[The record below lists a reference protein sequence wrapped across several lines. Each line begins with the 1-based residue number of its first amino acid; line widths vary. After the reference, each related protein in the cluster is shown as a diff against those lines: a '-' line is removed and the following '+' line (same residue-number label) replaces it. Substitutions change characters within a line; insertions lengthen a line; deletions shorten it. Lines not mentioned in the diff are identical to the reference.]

1 MSARRYRS
9 TVACHSCRSRKV
21 RCSINVTG
29 IPCIRCAQDNAQCV
43 VDPPNETT
51 RANRRTVLG
60 RQRPRAATS
69 SPSNRVETYIEND
82 TSTLQRHATDSPA
95 QIGTSR
101 STSQH
106 DIQDEERN
114 GLEIAAAALGNPERA
129 GQVPFYTGDKT
140 GITST
145 LSLLSSGESLPQ
157 HLLIPS
163 RVPTSLSDQDRHYL
177 ASKGVF
183 NLPSSDT
190 CQCLLQAYFRHVHTI
205 MPIIEADQI
214 LHLFQT
220 GRLHEYNLLLVW
232 SVFFVAVNFVPSS
245 ICEQAGYDS
254 KKAMKAA
261 MYGHAKC
268 LYSNSGERDKIVL
281 LQASLLL
288 GFWHSEA
295 DGHSQPW
302 YWSGVSVSLCQ
313 MLGLHRNPD
322 TPRYNGAI
330 IDRQRQLWRRL
341 WWTCFL
347 RDRWLSLTLGRPLR
361 IDLDDCDVPMPLV
374 ADILYDFKEVAASA
388 FAAFVPD
395 DLPLLAE
402 YWIRLMDLSKL
413 LGSVTALSYKAVRPR
428 PSFEQIKAL
437 EMEILRYKPPEQGAP
452 SWNRATRFYLHHLQL
467 HYEAL
472 LIVLYRPC
480 LTEPSNDLS
489 STNQQ
494 WQESIWH
501 KADAAASRTNDI
513 LEALAQESLLEYAL
527 PMTPPLLIPAMQMH
541 LLNCRS
547 GTSLSR
553 RLRLNKLNACMMVME
568 EFQKVYTVASI
579 YRGIFAKAIQI
590 ICSDGA
596 GAGEGAGSTAPDRD
610 SSSNLPMGA
619 SVSTEVPVPGPVQ
632 SGTVGQ
638 AHAHQAVLAGPIVG
652 QETVPGSDLTDMVDA
667 LLDESLPFNFW
678 ETWGQVWAE

>member
-1 MSARRYRS
+1 MSTRRYRS

-29 IPCIRCAQDNAQCV
+29 IPCIRCSQDRAECV
-43 VDPPNETT
+43 VDSGNETS
-51 RANRRTVLG
+51 RASRRQGSV
-60 RQRPRAATS
+60 RQRSRAVTS
-69 SPSNRVETYIEND
+69 SPPNRVEAYTRNG
-82 TSTLQRHATDSPA
+82 TSAFPRHTTDSPA
-95 QIGTSR
+95 QPITSR
-101 STSQH
+101 SASQH

-114 GLEIAAAALGNPERA
+114 GLEIAAAALGDPKRA
-129 GQVPFYTGDKT
+129 GHVPFYTGDKT
-140 GITST
+140 GITSA

-157 HLLIPS
+157 HLFIPS
-163 RVPTSLSDQDRHYL
+163 RNSTSLSEEDRNYL

-183 NLPSSDT
+183 DLPSSDA

-214 LHLFQT
+214 LHFFQAR
-220 GRLHEYNLLLVW
+220 RLQEYNLLLVW
-232 SVFFVAVNFVPSS
+232 SVFFVAVNFILSS
-245 ICEQAGYDS
+245 ICEREGYES
-254 KKAMKAA
+254 KKIMKAA
-261 MYGHAKC
+261 MYSRAKC
-268 LYSNSGERDKIVL
+268 LYNNGGERDKIVL

-295 DGHSQPW
+295 DEHSQPW
-302 YWSGVSVSLCQ
+302 YWSGISVSLCQ

-322 TPRYNGAI
+322 TPRYNTAI
-330 IDRQRQLWRRL
+330 MDRQRQLWRRL

-361 IDLDDCDVPMPLV
+361 IDLDDCDVPMPSV
-374 ADILYDFKEVAASA
+374 SDITYDFRDVDPTV
-388 FAAFVPD
+388 FAAFIPD

-402 YWIRLMDLSKL
+402 YWLRLIDLSKL
-413 LGSVTALSYKAVRPR
+413 LGSVVTLSYKAVRPR
-428 PSFEQIKAL
+428 PSFEQINAL
-437 EMEILRYKPPEQGAP
+437 ETEILRYKPPEQGAP
-452 SWNRATRFYLHHLQL
+452 SWSKTTRFYLHHLQL
-467 HYEAL
+467 HYEAI

-480 LTEPSNDLS
+480 LTELSDDLS

-501 KADAAASRTNDI
+501 KADSAASNTNDI
-513 LEALAQESLLEYAL
+513 LEAMAQEGLLEYAL

-568 EFQKVYTVASI
+568 EFQQVYTVASI
-579 YRGIFAKAIQI
+579 YRGIFAKAIQL
-590 ICSDGA
+590 ICP
-596 GAGEGAGSTAPDRD
+596 EGAGPGGNENTVMPG
-610 SSSNLPMGA
+610 SSSVPLRA
-619 SVSTEVPVPGPVQ
+619 RVSTSSVPVPVPPESAEINHQHVGTAV
-632 SGTVGQ
+632 TVG
-638 AHAHQAVLAGPIVG
+638 PEPG
-652 QETVPGSDLTDMVDA
+652 QGAALTDMVDA

-678 ETWGQVWAE
+678 ETWGQMWVE